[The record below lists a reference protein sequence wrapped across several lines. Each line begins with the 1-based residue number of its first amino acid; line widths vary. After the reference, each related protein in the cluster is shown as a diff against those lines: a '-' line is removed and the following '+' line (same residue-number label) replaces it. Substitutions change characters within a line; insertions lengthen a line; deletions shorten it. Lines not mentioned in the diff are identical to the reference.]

1 MAISHQLQ
9 DRIGALADELRKE
22 LYGPKGYPP
31 WGTKFVEMEQQTG
44 EVGDALA
51 CAMLSHGL
59 QEQAEAE
66 GHPAG
71 KCGGCGEPIPFEE
84 VAGRLLQARRG
95 MASIRHTIATRCK
108 VIAKTRS
115 LTHCEPPIYTKFLP
129 RTCHHYMWGLHSY
142 RLRGSWPFSGSDSA
156 LRQSAERSAVPQ
168 RRST

>member
-1 MAISHQLQ
+1 MAISQQLQ
-9 DRIGALADELRKE
+9 DRIEALAAELRKE

-51 CAMLSHGL
+51 CAMLSQQL
-59 QEQAEAE
+59 QGQAEAE

-95 MASIRHTIATRCK
+95 EVVWQESYGRCK
-108 VIAKTRS
+108 RCRKAFFPSVSS
-115 LTHCEPPIYTKFLP
+115 LGN
-129 RTCHHYMWGLHSY
+129 RAG
-142 RLRGSWPFSGSDSA
+142 
-156 LRQSAERSAVPQ
+156 
-168 RRST
+168 